1 MDNRNF
7 RKLMVA
13 GLACMAL
20 CGTTLAAPR
29 GGNGN
34 RPPQKPAV
42 HQNAGRPAHHAT
54 PQTAHHNAPR
64 PAHHAQHRAPAHH
77 AHVVHHPAP
86 PPPPRLMPPPPP
98 PTRTVVVHEETGLGA
113 LLGALVGGL
122 IGAAL

>member
-7 RKLMVA
+7 KKLMVA

-20 CGTTLAAPR
+20 CGTTLAAPH

-42 HQNAGRPAHHAT
+42 HQNARRH
-54 PQTAHHNAPR
+54 AHHNAPR

-77 AHVVHHPAP
+77 THVVHHPAP
-86 PPPPRLMPPPPP
+86 PPPPPPP
-98 PTRTVVVHEETGLGA
+98 RTVVVHHEETGLGA

>member
-42 HQNAGRPAHHAT
+42 HQNAGRPAHHAA

-64 PAHHAQHRAPAHH
+64 PAHH

-86 PPPPRLMPPPPP
+86 PPPRLMPPPPP
-98 PTRTVVVHEETGLGA
+98 PRTVVVHHEETGLGA

>member
-42 HQNAGRPAHHAT
+42 HQNAGRPAHHAA

-77 AHVVHHPAP
+77 A
-86 PPPPRLMPPPPP
+86 
-98 PTRTVVVHEETGLGA
+98 RTVVVHHEETGLGA